1 MVSFIDKS
9 ARVSVVFS
17 LRIPLVDHYLWD
29 KYLIGC
35 DKISYSII
43 VCMINE
49 ILDKVVVKL

>member
-9 ARVSVVFS
+9 TRVSVVFS
-17 LRIPLVDHYLWD
+17 LRIPLVEHYLWD

-43 VCMINE
+43 DCMINE
-49 ILDKVVVKL
+49 IRDEVAKK

>member
-9 ARVSVVFS
+9 TRVSVEIS
-17 LRIPLVDHYLWD
+17 LRIPLLDHYLWD

-49 ILDKVVVKL
+49 IFDKSQ